1 MIRQGP
7 CDGLEN
13 LATSRLP
20 IIDVTRGT
28 AFYEAACGMEQQL
41 AEEHRALLQA
51 EAGLEAAKGK

>member
-1 MIRQGP
+1 VTDWR
-7 CDGLEN
+7 N

-20 IIDVTRGT
+20 VIDVTRGT

>member
-1 MIRQGP
+1 MGNS
-7 CDGLEN
+7 L
-13 LATSRLP
+13 SLP
-20 IIDVTRGT
+20 KDLLIPFPVIDVTRGT